1 MATYKEIV
9 HPKKAP
15 KPEPTEEQLLAL
27 MLKKAEKAIRRE
39 AWQQAKIAKK
49 KLRSK

>member
-1 MATYKEIV
+1 MPAYREVV

-15 KPEPTEEQLLAL
+15 KPELTEEQLLTHA
-27 MLKKAEKAIRRE
+27 LKKAEKAVRRE
-39 AWQQAKIAKK
+39 AWQQAKIEKK

>member
-1 MATYKEIV
+1 MPTYKETV

-15 KPEPTEEQLLAL
+15 KPERTEEQLLAL
-27 MLKKAEKAIRRE
+27 ALKKAEKAVRRE
-39 AWQQAKIAKK
+39 AWQQAKIIKK

>member
-1 MATYKEIV
+1 MPTYKEIV

-15 KPEPTEEQLLAL
+15 KPERTEEQLLAL
-27 MLKKAEKAIRRE
+27 ALKKAEKLVRRE
-39 AWQQAKIAKK
+39 AWQKAKAAK

>member
-1 MATYKEIV
+1 MPAYREVV

-15 KPEPTEEQLLAL
+15 KPELTEEQLLAIA
-27 MLKKAEKAIRRE
+27 LKKAEKAVRRE
-39 AWQQAKIAKK
+39 AWQERKIAKK